1 MTYLKAA
8 SVALVAALAI
18 YGGLV
23 VSQGIGHLYDD
34 WRFVRAS
41 RIQAIQHAQRQQQKA
56 QAKPASVATP

>member
-1 MTYLKAA
+1 MSYLKVA
-8 SVALVAALAI
+8 SVVVVAALAI

-23 VSQGIGHLYDD
+23 VSQSIGHLYDD

>member
-23 VSQGIGHLYDD
+23 VSQFITLFITPVIYLYFEEFQNKVLD
-34 WRFVRAS
+34 RTSFFRSTRTAAG
-41 RIQAIQHAQRQQQKA
+41 QQRN
-56 QAKPASVATP
+56 